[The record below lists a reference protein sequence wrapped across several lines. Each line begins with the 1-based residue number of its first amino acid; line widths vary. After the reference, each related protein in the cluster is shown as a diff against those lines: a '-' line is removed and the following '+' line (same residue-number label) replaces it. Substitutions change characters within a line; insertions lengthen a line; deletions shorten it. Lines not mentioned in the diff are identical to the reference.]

1 MASLP
6 KVGLNVVPVPS
17 SLLVRFARL
26 AEDMGFESLWSGEHV
41 CLPANEDWWRGY
53 PTVTATAARGEPVDP
68 SLVPFTPHSPFHEPL
83 IVLSH
88 LAAVTSRVRLGV
100 GIYLLALR
108 DAVLVGRALASLDVL
123 SGGRIDLGVG
133 LGWSPEEYAYTG
145 NDWHK
150 RGRKLDETI
159 LALRA
164 LFEQD
169 EPEFHGEFYDFPKI
183 GFQPKPVQRPFP
195 IHVGGFTPAA
205 ERRAARLGNGWYG
218 GPAHIPSVKAQLAE
232 QGRAD
237 EPFTFGMI
245 EPRGMIER
253 DELLRLADQGVDRVV
268 TTVWPQTLEPSADDP
283 DAPLRELEAYAR
295 RIGLV

>member
-1 MASLP
+1 MTTLP
-6 KVGLNVVPVPS
+6 KIGLNVVPVPA

-26 AEDMGFESLWSGEHV
+26 AEDLGFESLWSGEHV
-41 CLPANEDWWRGY
+41 CLPANDSWWRGY

-68 SLVPFTPHSPFHEPL
+68 GLVPFTPHSPFFEPL

-88 LAAVTSRVRLGV
+88 LAAVTTKVRLGV

-145 NDWHK
+145 NDWHQ

-169 EPEFHGEFYDFPKI
+169 EPEFHGKFYDFPKI
-183 GFQPKPVQRPFP
+183 GFQPKPLQQPFP

-205 ERRAARLGNGWYG
+205 EQRAARLGNGWYG
-218 GPAHIPSVKAQLAE
+218 GPAHIPAVKARLAE
-232 QGRAD
+232 QGRAED
-237 EPFTFGMI
+237 PFTFGMI

-253 DELLRLADQGVDRVV
+253 DQLLRLAEQGVDRVV
-268 TTVWPQTLEPSADDP
+268 TTVWPQTHAPSPDDP

-295 RIGLV
+295 RVGLV